1 MRKALTLLLLLSG
14 LTLSLCTARAQSLK
28 VAGAPTVSLPLVDA
42 AEILKKEQHLTLEIS
57 TEGGSSSWG
66 ISALGLNDT
75 DVAMSSRIVTA
86 EDRAQF
92 PGINFTEI
100 YFGEM
105 AAVLVVSQDVWD
117 GGVRALTK
125 AQAKGIY
132 EGKIKN
138 WKDVGG
144 PDLPVVGYS
153 AEPGHGV
160 WACYFQWIYED
171 STKGRPN
178 RFSVAN
184 TDEEAKADLEST
196 PGSITEVSMLFAQGK
211 KLHTLAIAGDDGKL
225 IPPEVASIAAHIYP
239 MSRPLILVVRD
250 RPLDNVKTLA
260 GFMLSDRGQELLHK
274 YYYVTLK
281 DLGVTPQTFE

>member
-1 MRKALTLLLLLSG
+1 MRKALTSLLLLPG
-14 LTLSLCTARAQSLK
+14 LALSLCTARAQSLK

-42 AEILKKEQHLTLEIS
+42 AEILKKDQHLVLEIS

-66 ISALGLNDT
+66 ISALGLNDV
-75 DVAMSSRIVTA
+75 DVAMSSRVVTA

-117 GGVRALTK
+117 SGVHTLTRS
-125 AQAKGIY
+125 QVRDIY

-144 PDLPVVGYS
+144 PDLPVAGYS
-153 AEPGHGV
+153 AEPGHAV
-160 WACYFQWIYED
+160 WACYYQWIYD
-171 STKGRPN
+171 DVSKGRPN
-178 RFSVAN
+178 RFATAN
-184 TDEEAKADLEST
+184 NDDEAKTDLEST
-196 PGSITEVSMLFAQGK
+196 PGSITEVSMLFAESK
-211 KLHTLAIAGDDGKL
+211 KMHILAIMGDDGKL
-225 IPPEVASIAAHIYP
+225 IQPAVASITAHIYP

-250 RPLDNVKTLA
+250 RPLDNVKILA
-260 GFMLSDRGQELLHK
+260 EFMLSDRGQELLHK
-274 YYYVTLK
+274 HYYLTLK

>member
-1 MRKALTLLLLLSG
+1 MRQVFTALLLLPGLALSF
-14 LTLSLCTARAQSLK
+14 CTAHAQSLR
-28 VAGAPTVSLPLVDA
+28 VVGAPTVSLPLLDA
-42 AEILKKEQHLTLEIS
+42 ADILKKEKNLALEIS

-66 ISALGLNDT
+66 ISALGLTDT
-75 DVAMSSRIVTA
+75 DVAMSSRVVTA

-132 EGKIKN
+132 EGKIRN

-144 PDLPVVGYS
+144 PDLTISGYS
-153 AEPGHGV
+153 AEPGHAV

-171 STKGRPN
+171 ATKVRPN
-178 RFSVAN
+178 RFSIAN
-184 TDEEAKADLEST
+184 TDDEAKTDLEST
-196 PGSITEVSMLFAQGK
+196 PGSITEVSMPFAQSK
-211 KLHTLAIAGDDGKL
+211 KLHTLAIVGTDGNL
-225 IPPEVASIAAHIYP
+225 IQPTTASINAHTYP
-239 MSRPLILVVRD
+239 MSRPLILVVRN
-250 RPLDNVKTLA
+250 RPLDNVRILA
-260 GFMLSDRGQELLHK
+260 EFMLSDRGQDLLHK
-274 YYYVTLK
+274 YNYITLK
-281 DLGVTPQTFE
+281 DLGATPQTFE